1 MTGFGGPGAV
11 RAVRAVRVVGAKT
24 TLAREVTLMT
34 MPTRGPPRASSHE
47 VRRIYVN
54 TVLDM
59 YMS

>member
-1 MTGFGGPGAV
+1 
-11 RAVRAVRVVGAKT
+11 
-24 TLAREVTLMT
+24 VTLMT
-34 MPTRGPPRASSHE
+34 MPTRGPPRASSYE